1 MKILLDTC
9 TFLWIITA
17 DPQVSAHAC
26 ELFVDPFNEVWLS
39 GVSSWEISMKYAL
52 GRLPLPESPD
62 QLIPSQRELHG
73 IESLPLEE
81 EATFYLTKLPEYHK
95 DPFDRM
101 LVCQAIVRGLT
112 ILTPDKLIQQYPA
125 RTTW

>member
-17 DPQVSAHAC
+17 DPQLSAHAR
-26 ELFVDPFNEVWLS
+26 ELFIDPLNEVLLS
-39 GVSSWEISMKYAL
+39 SVSSWEISMKHAL
-52 GRLPLPESPD
+52 GRLPLPELPD

-81 EATFYLTKLPEYHK
+81 EATFYLTKLPDYHK

-101 LVCQAIVRGLT
+101 LVCQAIVGGLT
-112 ILTPDKLIQQYPA
+112 ILTPDKLIMQYPA